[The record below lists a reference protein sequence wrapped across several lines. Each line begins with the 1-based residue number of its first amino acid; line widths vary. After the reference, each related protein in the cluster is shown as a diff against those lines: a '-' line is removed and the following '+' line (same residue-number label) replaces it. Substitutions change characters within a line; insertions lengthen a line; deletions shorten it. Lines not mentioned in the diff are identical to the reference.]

1 MGRTLRS
8 KLEVS
13 GIYLVVLIM
22 FAVILYPLLWAV
34 SISLN
39 PGTSLYSAKLIPDNL
54 SLEHYRWLFTN
65 PQSDYGLWYK
75 NTIIVAVCNAV
86 ASVTMVSLLA
96 YVFSRFRFTGRKYGI
111 YTFLLLQ
118 MFPVLMGMVAIYLL
132 LNLVNL
138 LDTFTGLILIYAVGG
153 LPMNVFLVKGY
164 LDTIP
169 RDLDESATMDGAGHL
184 TVFFRILMPLTAPI
198 LAVVGLFTFMAP
210 FMDFLT
216 PRIILRSPEKY
227 TLALGLY
234 NFINDKFSNN
244 FTIFAAGTILI
255 AVPIA
260 TVFLLLQR
268 FLISGLADG
277 ATKG

>member
-8 KLEVS
+8 RLEVS
-13 GIYLVVLIM
+13 GIYLIVLIM

-39 PGTSLYSAKLIPDNL
+39 PGSTLFSAKLIPDNL
-54 SLEHYRWLFTN
+54 TLDHYRWLFAD
-65 PQSDYGLWYK
+65 PLSEYGLWYK
-75 NTIIVAVCNAV
+75 NTLIVASFNALI
-86 ASVTMVSLLA
+86 SVSLVSMLA
-96 YVFSRFRFTGRKYGI
+96 FVFSRFRFAGRKHGI

-138 LDTFTGLILIYAVGG
+138 LDTFAGLILIYSIGG

-184 TVFFRILMPLTAPI
+184 TVFFRILMPLARPI
-198 LAVVGLFTFMAP
+198 LAVVALFTFMAP

>member
-1 MGRTLRS
+1 MKASKRS
-8 KLEVS
+8 ALEVS

-22 FAVILYPLLWAV
+22 FAVILYPLVWAF
-34 SISLN
+34 SMSLN
-39 PGTSLYSAKLIPDNL
+39 PGTSLFALKLIPDNW

-65 PQSDYGLWYK
+65 PRSDYALWYK
-75 NTIIVAVCNAV
+75 NTLIVAFANGI
-86 ASVTMVSLLA
+86 ASVCLVTILA
-96 YVFSRFRFTGRKYGI
+96 YAFSRFRFVGRKNSI

-132 LNLVNL
+132 LNTVNL
-138 LDTFTGLILIYAVGG
+138 LDTFTGLILIYVFGG

-169 RDLDESATMDGAGHL
+169 RDLDESAKMDGAGYM
-184 TVFFRILMPLTAPI
+184 TIFFRILIPLAKPI
-198 LAVVGLFTFMAP
+198 VAVVALFTFMAP
-210 FMDFLT
+210 FFDFLT
-216 PRIILRSPEKY
+216 PRIIIRSPEKF

-234 NFINDKFSNN
+234 NFINDKFANN

-255 AVPIA
+255 ALPIA

-268 FLISGLADG
+268 YLISGLADG